1 MLAGHCLLLLSGE
14 FVQQVVGW
22 QPDFTNVFSNNDG
35 VLLGFRERLGPTP
48 FVNDGGGLMRGG
60 SVEVLGFGEEL
71 MIKIALYSKS
81 SHNVVDRFC
90 DFKQNDI

>member
-1 MLAGHCLLLLSGE
+1 MGNLFNRWWVDNLTSLVSFLTMMVRAARLRRALRPHTFCKGN
-14 FVQQVVGW
+14 
-22 QPDFTNVFSNNDG
+22 PD
-35 VLLGFRERLGPTP
+35 
-48 FVNDGGGLMRGG
+48 NDGGGLMRGG

-90 DFKQNDI
+90 NFKQNDI